1 MTFNYY
7 LKLKLTFSKDLKY
20 VCIISTVKPT
30 NTDTNDEK
38 KKIIIAYIN
47 IYLVYRQNFKLTP

>member
-20 VCIISTVKPT
+20 VCIVSTVKPI

-38 KKIIIAYIN
+38 K
-47 IYLVYRQNFKLTP
+47 L